1 MTATLPDWPGLH
13 VVVAGAGRTGDSV
26 RRALEPLGAEL
37 TVVDDKDAS
46 AASLPD
52 GAQLVVTSPGFPPHH
67 PLMQA
72 AAAAGV
78 PVWGDVELAWRLSR
92 DTGTDWLVVTG
103 TNGKTTTTEMLG
115 AILRESGRHATTAG
129 NIGTPILDVVRAA
142 PPYDVIAV
150 ELSSFQ
156 LHWAPSVV
164 PVAAVVL
171 NIADDHL
178 DWHGSR
184 AAYEAAK
191 AQVFA
196 DGTVAVGVA
205 EDAASMRLLAG
216 APGRP
221 VTVRLGPPGP
231 GEIGVVVEQE
241 TGDVLLVDRVFG
253 AGAPAQADL
262 LLDLADAPQLAAP
275 HVVTDALAAA
285 ALARAAGVPAE
296 AVSAA
301 LAAFTPGAHRVQV
314 VGDHAGVRYVDD
326 SKATNPHAAI
336 ASLSGFDSI
345 VWIAGGRNKGLAFD
359 DVVIAAAPRLR
370 AAVLIGES
378 AGEIAEA
385 FARHAPQITLVRAS
399 TLDDG
404 VREAASLAEPGD
416 TVLLAPAAASMDMF
430 RDYAERGD
438 VFAAAV
444 RTLLGTG

>member
-1 MTATLPDWPGLH
+1 MTPDWRGLPI
-13 VVVAGAGRTGDSV
+13 VVAGAGRTGDSV
-26 RRALEPLGAEL
+26 VRALEPLGAVI
-37 TVVDDKDAS
+37 TVVDDKHGT
-46 AASLPD
+46 AATLPE
-52 GAQLVVTSPGFPPHH
+52 GTALVIASPGFAPHH
-67 PLMQA
+67 PLMRA
-72 AAAAGV
+72 AADAAV

-115 AILRESGRHATTAG
+115 AMLAESGRHASTAG
-129 NIGTPILDVVRAA
+129 NIGTPILDVVRAV
-142 PPYDVIAV
+142 PPFEVVAV

-171 NIADDHL
+171 NVADDHL

-184 AAYEAAK
+184 AAYEDAK

-196 DGTVAVGVA
+196 EGTVAVGVA
-205 EDAASMRLLAG
+205 DDATSARLLAR
-216 APGRP
+216 APGHR

-231 GEIGVVVEQE
+231 DEVGVVVDPG
-241 TGDVLLVDRVFG
+241 TGDVLLVDRAFG
-253 AGAPAQADL
+253 DGAPARADV
-262 LLDLADAPQLAAP
+262 LLDLADAPRLAAP
-275 HVVTDALAAA
+275 HLVTDALAAA
-285 ALARAAGVPAE
+285 ALARAAGVTAE
-296 AVSAA
+296 AVASA
-301 LAAFTPGAHRVQV
+301 LATFTPGAHRVQL
-314 VGDHAGVRYVDD
+314 VGELDGVRYVDD
-326 SKATNPHAAI
+326 SKATNPHAAL
-336 ASLSGFDSI
+336 ASLSGFDPV

-359 DVVIAAAPRLR
+359 ELVSAVAPRLR

-378 AGEIAEA
+378 AEEIADA
-385 FARHAPQITLVRAS
+385 FARHAPQIPVVRSS

-404 VREAASLAEPGD
+404 VREASSLARPGD

-444 RTLLGTG
+444 RTLIDKHPA